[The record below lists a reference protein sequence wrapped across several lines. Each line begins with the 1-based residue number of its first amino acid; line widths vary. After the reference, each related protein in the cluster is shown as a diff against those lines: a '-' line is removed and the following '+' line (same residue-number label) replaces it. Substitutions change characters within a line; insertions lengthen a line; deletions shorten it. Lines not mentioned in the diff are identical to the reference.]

1 MISQKLVLHCE
12 VKANLDRML
21 NDIYVV
27 DTLLQQRKT
36 PDICNDIW
44 AGSHY
49 QKHQIIRN
57 EFIDQKSVQNYTSE
71 IIHY

>member
-1 MISQKLVLHCE
+1 
-12 VKANLDRML
+12 ML

-27 DTLLQQRKT
+27 DTLLQQWKT